1 MSDSFFKNL
10 TYCVLV
16 ITIQA
21 CVSASPNR
29 TADNSDEQAAI
40 ENPFGNFKSA
50 APAESTHN
58 ITLRSK
64 RGDQSVEVD
73 LPQSDTSDLS
83 VPMNQKFSNHNNGV
97 DAAIGETAENGVDYQ
112 YMKQKP
118 TVADREIAS
127 TFSNQ
132 DDGIEGAK
140 KREIES
146 SLGLQE
152 SDEPIDM
159 DESYLAKLDVIKQLF
174 HNARFEAALIE
185 IDRLVKTY
193 PTSGR
198 LYEMRGTLLDRLG
211 YADLAV
217 KSWKQAL
224 EFEPRKLS
232 LKKMIEKREAQRSVA
247 SEKQ

>member
-1 MSDSFFKNL
+1 
-10 TYCVLV
+10 V
-16 ITIQA
+16 ITIQS
-21 CVSASPNR
+21 CVSASPNSR
-29 TADNSDEQAAI
+29 TVDNSDEQAPI
-40 ENPFGNFKSA
+40 ENPFGNFKA
-50 APAESTHN
+50 APASQASHN

-73 LPQSDTSDLS
+73 LPQNDASDLS
-83 VPMNQKFSNHNNGV
+83 VPMNQKFSNHANGV

-118 TVADREIAS
+118 TIADREIAS
-127 TFSNQ
+127 TFSSQ
-132 DDGIEGAK
+132 DDGVDGAK
-140 KREIES
+140 KREIENA
-146 SLGLQE
+146 LGLQE

-174 HNARFEAALIE
+174 HNGRFEAALIE
-185 IDRLVKTY
+185 IDRLVRTY

-211 YADLAV
+211 YADLAM

-232 LKKMIEKREAQRSVA
+232 LKKLIEKREAQRSVA